1 MRRPRATG
9 AITFQNAPVIDP
21 TLQIDGSVLPTNVI
35 DGFGAGDVIDLA
47 DIANQAGSS
56 ADFDYVNHVLHITE
70 GSTTYQLNFDPS
82 QNFAGEYF
90 HLASDGNGTA
100 ITVDHVACYCL
111 GTLIST
117 DRGDVAVE
125 DLVIGDHVV
134 TAAGASRPI
143 KWIGQRSYGGRFLI
157 GRRDLLPVCFKAG
170 SLGDALPRRDLLVSP
185 KHAMFIDGVLIPAE
199 HLINGVSVVQL
210 EQVDSVSYFHVEL
223 ESHDVLLAEGAPS
236 ESFVDDESR
245 GMFHNAHEFAKL
257 YPDAE
262 QVRASYYAPRIENGY
277 ELEAARR
284 RIAARAGLAVSP
296 SASLGSLRG
305 HVDYIGG
312 TTVRG
317 WALNAARPEAPL
329 CLDLLVDGVIVA
341 QILANQYRDDLAK
354 AGIGSG
360 HHGFVVELPAAL
372 LPEELALLEVRRS
385 LDGAVLRQ
393 SLCAVEAEAAAA

>member
-1 MRRPRATG
+1 M
-9 AITFQNAPVIDP
+9 
-21 TLQIDGSVLPTNVI
+21 
-35 DGFGAGDVIDLA
+35 
-47 DIANQAGSS
+47 
-56 ADFDYVNHVLHITE
+56 
-70 GSTTYQLNFDPS
+70 
-82 QNFAGEYF
+82 
-90 HLASDGNGTA
+90 
-100 ITVDHVACYCL
+100 
-111 GTLIST
+111 IST

-143 KWIGQRSYGGRFLI
+143 KWIGQRSYGGRFLV

-210 EQVDSVSYFHVEL
+210 EQVDLVSYFHVEL

-262 QVRASYYAPRIENGY
+262 QVRATYYAPRIENGY

-284 RIAARAGLAVSP
+284 RIATRAGLAVSP
-296 SASLGSLRG
+296 SANLGSLCG
-305 HVDYIGG
+305 HVDYIDGI
-312 TTVRG
+312 TVRG

-329 CLDLLVDGVIVA
+329 CLDVLVDGVIVA
-341 QILANQYRDDLAK
+341 QTLANHYRDDLAK

-360 HHGFVVELPAAL
+360 HHGFAVELPAAL
-372 LPEELALLEVRRS
+372 LPKELALLEVRRS
-385 LDGAVLRQ
+385 LDGAALRQ
-393 SLCAVEAEAAAA
+393 SLRAVEAEAAAALTAQRLS